1 MATKSQP
8 VKRSAEY
15 VKITCRIPQ
24 GLNIR
29 VLNEAGSVVLEQFLH
44 GSTSAYAVAGHGMT
58 SVKTATWDAI
68 VAHFKD
74 KPNARWLHNESVFV
88 SGDDKSAQA
97 KAAERKDLDVGYNP
111 IDPNNPS
118 ERVRTGVA
126 IQVEGSRDPGEG
138 A

>member
-1 MATKSQP
+1 M
-8 VKRSAEY
+8 
-15 VKITCRIPQ
+15 
-24 GLNIR
+24 
-29 VLNEAGSVVLEQFLH
+29 
-44 GSTSAYAVAGHGMT
+44 
-58 SVKTATWDAI
+58 
-68 VAHFKD
+68 
-74 KPNARWLHNESVFV
+74 NARTQITMDPELQRR
-88 SGDDKSAQA
+88 AQA